1 MPPKRRREEGMPSLS
16 VVTIGAGY
24 FSRFHVEAWQR
35 NPETALVG
43 LADLDGAKAAALL
56 AEFGAT
62 QAKAAS
68 DAAQLLAEIR
78 PDIVDIAAPPNAHL
92 PLIELA
98 TAFRPKVIIC
108 QKPFCGTLDLARQA
122 VAKAKAAGQRLVVH
136 ENFRFQP
143 WYRAIKR
150 EIASGRLGQVYQ
162 LSFRLR
168 PGDGQGPDAYLA
180 RQPYFQTMPR
190 FLIHETGVHWIDTFR
205 FLLGEPD
212 AVQAD
217 LRRLNPAIAG
227 EDSGFFLFH
236 YPDGRRALFDG
247 NRLAD
252 HPARNSRLTMGES
265 LIEGSEGVLALD
277 GEGAVSFRAKGETV
291 WHDLGL
297 AVPRLGF
304 GGDCVYALQ
313 QHIVDH
319 LLRNAPLENEAQD
332 YIANM
337 EIEAAVYAA
346 AASGS
351 RIRLEA
357 GRP

>member
-1 MPPKRRREEGMPSLS
+1 MTPLS

-35 NPETALVG
+35 NPETLLVG
-43 LADLDGAKAAALL
+43 LADLDETKAAALL

-62 QAKAAS
+62 KAKAGS
-68 DAAQLLAEIR
+68 DAAQLLAETQ
-78 PDIVDIAAPPNAHL
+78 PDIVDIAAPPDSHL
-92 PLIELA
+92 PLIKLA
-98 TAFRPKVIIC
+98 TAVRPKVVIC
-108 QKPFCGTLDLARQA
+108 QKPFCGTLSVAKQA
-122 VAKAKAAGQRLVVH
+122 VDQARVAGQRLVVH

-143 WYRAIKR
+143 WYRVIKR

-162 LSFRLR
+162 VSFRLR
-168 PGDGQGPDAYLA
+168 PGDGQGPDAYLG
-180 RQPYFQTMPR
+180 RQPYFQAMPR

-205 FLLGEPD
+205 YLLGEPD

-252 HPARNSRLTMGES
+252 HSARNSRLTMGEA
-265 LIEGSEGVLALD
+265 LIEGSDGALALD
-277 GEGAVSFRAKGETV
+277 GDGGLAFRAKGEAA
-291 WHDLGL
+291 WRDLGL
-297 AVPRLGF
+297 DVPQLGF

-319 LLRNAPLENEAQD
+319 LLRNAPIENEAQD

-337 EIEAAVYAA
+337 EIEEAVYTA

-351 RIRLEA
+351 RVNLGT
-357 GRP
+357 GRR